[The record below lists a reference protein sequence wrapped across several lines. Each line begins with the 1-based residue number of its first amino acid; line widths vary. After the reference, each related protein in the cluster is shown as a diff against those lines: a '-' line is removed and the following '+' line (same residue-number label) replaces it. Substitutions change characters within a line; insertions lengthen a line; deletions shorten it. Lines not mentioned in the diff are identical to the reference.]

1 MILWILLPA
10 YNEEDTLPR
19 LLSKIDVFAKEASM
33 ECRTVVV
40 NDGSKDQTGVVL
52 AAYAQALQLEVV
64 THKINRGLG
73 ETERDG
79 FEYIAERSGPDDI
92 IVRMDADD
100 SHEPQYIH
108 SLLERIAEGYDV
120 VNTSRFRRLSG
131 QKGVSAYRALLSYG
145 ANLFMALVFRIKG
158 VRDYTCGFRAYR
170 ARAIQ
175 ECIRLYG
182 NDFIQLKGMGFTST
196 LEMLVKLKLIGC
208 RFAEVPFVLR
218 YDQKTSKSKM
228 LTSITVL
235 GYFAMALLYHW
246 PPSGWRT
253 RYKYYR
259 DRSWGAPQ
267 SITDKP
273 RYKESGH

>member
-1 MILWILLPA
+1 
-10 YNEEDTLPR
+10 
-19 LLSKIDVFAKEASM
+19 
-33 ECRTVVV
+33 
-40 NDGSKDQTGVVL
+40 
-52 AAYAQALQLEVV
+52 
-64 THKINRGLG
+64 
-73 ETERDG
+73 
-79 FEYIAERSGPDDI
+79 
-92 IVRMDADD
+92 
-100 SHEPQYIH
+100 
-108 SLLERIAEGYDV
+108 
-120 VNTSRFRRLSG
+120 
-131 QKGVSAYRALLSYG
+131 
-145 ANLFMALVFRIKG
+145 
-158 VRDYTCGFRAYR
+158 
-170 ARAIQ
+170 
-175 ECIRLYG
+175 
-182 NDFIQLKGMGFTST
+182 MGFTST